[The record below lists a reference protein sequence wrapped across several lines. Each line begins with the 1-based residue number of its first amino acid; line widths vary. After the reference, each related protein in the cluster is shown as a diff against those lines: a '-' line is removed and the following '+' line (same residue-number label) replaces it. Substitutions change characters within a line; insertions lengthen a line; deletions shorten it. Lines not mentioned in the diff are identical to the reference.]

1 MVEKVIFF
9 SKHQNIHQVLE
20 SFPGIAHRCKF
31 KIKDANN
38 PSVSI
43 YQTELRD
50 GWRETGRGER
60 QNIYNYFAAPDT
72 ARENRPK
79 GEVIREEMN
88 SLNIEVAKLIIT
100 ELTD

>member
-1 MVEKVIFF
+1 MGEKVIFF
-9 SKHQNIHQVLE
+9 SKHQNIHNALE
-20 SFPGIAHRCKF
+20 SFLGIAHHCKF
-31 KIKDANN
+31 RIIDANN

-60 QNIYNYFAAPDT
+60 QNIYSYFSAPDT
-72 ARENRPK
+72 ARGDKPK

-100 ELTD
+100 ELAD